1 MVALVASTPLIPGG
15 CHSTEIDYV
24 TFLRG
29 FVTSRTHADN
39 LRKIRA
45 RFVRLYPSL
54 DTWFAAP
61 LVERV
66 GNRERSSG
74 DAYKVALA
82 RPYLYFLACSGL
94 ARLDW
99 PWIFAINFHV
109 VPDDLLPPE
118 VKDTIRDLSRTA
130 QSLGCGESRSE
141 QLRRA
146 LKYFCLNRGKAACH
160 LSETDLEDFEAHLVA
175 FEGHPERGYFF
186 DDDRWQAASLEVKRS
201 LFLLRKVLYHRG
213 AITEPPKKWSP
224 GRKWYHPL
232 PQMEALIERYAIV
245 RQAQGAKPGTVCRF
259 RAMLRHFADWL
270 RTHCPEVTSFA
281 DLNRDHVEA
290 YASSLETLPDAT
302 PSSLSTRR
310 GRLGAL
316 SVFFHDITAW
326 EWEGSPNRPLINV
339 KDLPRV
345 PTRLP
350 RYIPSRDLDRLM
362 RAVHH
367 LQCPYQRS
375 ALIIA
380 RWSGA
385 RRSEIRNLEL
395 NCLDSYP
402 DGTPRL
408 HIPVG
413 KTNAERLIPIH
424 PEAGEAIRL
433 LQSLASPDQRGFAI
447 VKGGPEVRR
456 LFVHK
461 GRHLSVGYLFSS
473 ALEIACT
480 EADLLEPDGSPSI
493 TAHRFRHT
501 VGTQLAEGGARL
513 HTIMRMLGHSSTGMT
528 LVYAHV
534 SDVALREDYEKV
546 LAPGAR
552 IAGPL
557 SDQLRTGAM
566 PQASLDWIKANFFRT
581 ELELGHCLRLPEE
594 GPCECDLY
602 LTCAKFV
609 TTPEYAP
616 RLRARRVRELDM
628 IEDALQQGWTREVE
642 RHQCTVRRIEEL
654 LLQLGEE
661 LVDPKDPVALEA
673 PTHRLKLLR

>member
-1 MVALVASTPLIPGG
+1 MVALAASPLIIGG
-15 CHSTEIDYV
+15 CHSTESEYV
-24 TFLRG
+24 AFLRG
-29 FVTSRTHADN
+29 YITSRTHADN

-45 RFVRLYPSL
+45 RFVRLYPNL
-54 DTWFAAP
+54 DAWFAAP
-61 LVERV
+61 LIERV
-66 GNRERSSG
+66 GNRERTSG
-74 DAYKVALA
+74 DARNVALA
-82 RPYLYFLACSGL
+82 RPYLYFLASSGF

-99 PWIFAINFHV
+99 PWIFAINRHV
-109 VPDDLLPPE
+109 VTDVQLPPK
-118 VKDTIRDLSRTA
+118 VKDTIKDLDNTA
-130 QSLGCGESRSE
+130 RSLGCAECRVE
-141 QLRRA
+141 LLRRA
-146 LKYFCLNRGKAACH
+146 VKYFCLNRGEAACQ
-160 LSETDLEDFEAHLVA
+160 LSEADLEDFETHLAA
-175 FEGHPERGYFF
+175 FGEHPEWGYFF
-186 DDDRWQAASLEVKRS
+186 DDDRWRAASLELKHS

-224 GRKWYHPL
+224 GRNWYHPP
-232 PQMEALIERYAIV
+232 PQMEALISRYLAA
-245 RQAQGAKPGTVCRF
+245 RQAQGTKPATLCGF
-259 RAMLRHFADWL
+259 RSFLRHFADWM
-270 RTHCPEVTSFA
+270 RVHFPGVTSFA
-281 DLNRDHVEA
+281 DVSRDHIET
-290 YASSLETLPDAT
+290 YASSLGTLLDET

-310 GRLGAL
+310 SRLGAL

-326 EWEGSPNRPLINV
+326 EWEGSPSRPLINV

-345 PTRLP
+345 PTRIP

-362 RAVHH
+362 RAVDH
-367 LQCPYQRS
+367 LQCSYQRS

-380 RWSGA
+380 RWSGG

-395 NCLDSYP
+395 NCLDTYP

-424 PEAGEAIRL
+424 PEAAEAIRL
-433 LQSLASPDQRGFAI
+433 LQSLASPDQRGFSI

-513 HTIMRMLGHSSTGMT
+513 HTIMRMLGHRSTGMT

-557 SDQLRTGAM
+557 SDQLRAGAM
-566 PQASLDWIKANFFRT
+566 PQASLDWIKTNFFRT

-616 RLRARRVRELDM
+616 RLRVRRVRELDM

-642 RHQCTVRRIEEL
+642 RHQCTIRRIEEL
-654 LLQLGEE
+654 LQQLGEE
-661 LVDPKDPVALEA
+661 LVDPGDQPALEV
-673 PTHRLKLLR
+673 PTRRLNLLG